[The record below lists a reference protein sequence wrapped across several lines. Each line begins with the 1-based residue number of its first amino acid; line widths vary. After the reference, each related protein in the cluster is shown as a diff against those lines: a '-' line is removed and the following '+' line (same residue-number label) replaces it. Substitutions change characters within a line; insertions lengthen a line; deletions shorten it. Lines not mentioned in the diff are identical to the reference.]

1 MAMSKV
7 ESKRRLENII
17 IILNIKSI
25 FECQQHIQSA
35 TGTQAPFNFE
45 PWNQWDVIM
54 EISLL
59 IYVTRISIFSLK
71 NVAWWV
77 QF

>member
-1 MAMSKV
+1 MALSKV

-17 IILNIKSI
+17 IILNIESI

-35 TGTQAPFNFE
+35 TGQAPFNFE

-71 NVAWWV
+71 NVAWRV